1 MKKQLSILL
10 LLLSFVFSASA
21 QKASDA
27 AQNLRKHVEY
37 LASDQFA
44 GRRTGE
50 QGATGAG
57 GYVANMFA
65 QAKLKAGFRL
75 SNGKG
80 TYMQPF
86 PFVTGVVP
94 AATGNGTLLEITGVD
109 GRRVRTDNP
118 AGIKA
123 VGFSPNGEIS
133 GAPVVFAG
141 YGITSSE
148 AKYDDYSGLD
158 VRGKIALVFDGT
170 PDSDNP
176 HGAFGRFDARTK
188 ALIARDK
195 GAAGILLISR
205 EAKFDDDRLTRMT
218 YDQSLGEAAVPAFV
232 VSRETAGEI
241 LGLKDAELKSLED
254 VIKLKSSASY
264 QLRFAF
270 RDTAPVLSFRVNL
283 EKKQADAY
291 NVIGILEGRDD
302 QLKNEAIVIGAHY
315 DHLGSGGQGSLAV
328 NSTEIHHGADDNASG
343 TAAIIEL
350 ARYFAKEKINKRTLI
365 FIAFS
370 GEEEG
375 LIGSKYYVNNPVF
388 PLEKTVA
395 MINLDMVGRM
405 KDKKLTVAGM
415 GTATEWKTLIDNK
428 NVNQA
433 AVVPGGNGGPANIKT
448 SPGPLNKFDLALSED
463 GFGPSDHSSFY
474 LKKVPVLFF
483 FTGTHE
489 DYHKPTDTADKINY
503 EGLENVTWFV
513 ADLITGIDQNP
524 VRPTY
529 AVAKSSGMAGGRS
542 GFNVSLGTVPSY
554 SDSTDGMV
562 IDAVRDNSPAAKAG
576 LKAGDKIVKLAG
588 KDVRNVMDY
597 TYILGEMKAGEEYEV
612 VVMRGA
618 ERLTMKVVPVRRN

>member
-1 MKKQLSILL
+1 MKKQLYVFL
-10 LLLSFVFSASA
+10 LLLSFVFSVSA

-37 LASDQFA
+37 LASDQFE

-65 QAKLKAGFRL
+65 QSKLKAGFRMP
-75 SNGKG
+75 NGKSNF
-80 TYMQPF
+80 MQPF

-94 AATGNGTLLEITGVD
+94 AATGNGMLLEITGAD
-109 GRRVRTDNP
+109 GKRIRTDNP
-118 AGIKA
+118 AGLKA

-141 YGITSSE
+141 YGITAAE
-148 AKYDDYSGLD
+148 AKYDDYSGID

-205 EAKFDDDRLTRMT
+205 EAKFEDDKLTQMR
-218 YDQSLGEAAVPAFV
+218 YDQTLGEAAVPAFV
-232 VSRETAGEI
+232 VSRETAAVI
-241 LGLKDAELKSLED
+241 LGLKDAELKSVED
-254 VIKLKSSASY
+254 VIKLKSQASY
-264 QLRFAF
+264 QVRFAF
-270 RDTAPVLSFRVNL
+270 YDTAPALSFRVNL

-302 QLKNEAIVIGAHY
+302 VLKNEAIVIGAHY
-315 DHLGSGGQGSLAV
+315 DHLGRGGQGSLAV
-328 NSTEIHHGADDNASG
+328 NSADVHHGADDNASG

-365 FIAFS
+365 FVAFS

-405 KDKKLTVAGM
+405 KDDKVTVGGM
-415 GTATEWKTLIDNK
+415 GTATEWNEMVKRRNEIYFDNDDGYGVGK
-428 NVNQA
+428 KMNLQFN
-433 AVVPGGNGGPANIKT
+433 
-448 SPGPLNKFDLALSED
+448 DD

-474 LKKVPVLFF
+474 GKKIPVLFL
-483 FTGTHE
+483 FTGTHD
-489 DYHKPTDTADKINY
+489 DYHKPSDTADKINY
-503 EGLENVTWFV
+503 EGLEDVTSFV
-513 ADLITGIDQNP
+513 ADLVKTIDQNP
-524 VRPTY
+524 QRPTY

-542 GFNVSLGTVPSY
+542 GFNISLGTVPSY
-554 SDSTDGMV
+554 TDSTDGMV
-562 IDAVRDNSPAAKAG
+562 LDGVRDNSPAAKAG
-576 LKAGDKIVKLAG
+576 LKPGDKIVKLAG
-588 KDVRNVMDY
+588 KDIRNVMDY

-618 ERLTMKVVPVRRN
+618 ERLTMKIVPVKRN

>member
-1 MKKQLSILL
+1 MKKQLSVFL

-21 QKASDA
+21 QKASEA
-27 AQNLRKHVEY
+27 SQNLRKHVEY
-37 LASDQFA
+37 LASDQFE

-65 QAKLKAGFRL
+65 QSKLKAGFRMP
-75 SNGKG
+75 NGKSNF
-80 TYMQPF
+80 MQPF

-94 AATGNGTLLEITGVD
+94 AATGNGILLEVTGAD
-109 GRRVRTDNP
+109 GKRIRTDNP

-133 GAPVVFAG
+133 GVPVVFAG
-141 YGITSSE
+141 YGITSTE

-158 VRGKIALVFDGT
+158 MKGKIALVFDGT

-176 HGAFGRFDARTK
+176 HGAFGRFEARTK

-195 GAAGILLISR
+195 GAAGLLLISR
-205 EAKFDDDRLTRMT
+205 EAKFEDDKLTQMR
-218 YDQSLGEAAVPAFV
+218 YDQTLGEAAVPTFV
-232 VSRETAGEI
+232 VSRETAAAI
-241 LGLKDAELKSLED
+241 LGLKDAELKSVED
-254 VIKLKSSASY
+254 VIKLKSQASY
-264 QLRFAF
+264 QVRFAF
-270 RDTAPVLSFRVNL
+270 NDTAPAFSFRVNL

-302 QLKNEAIVIGAHY
+302 VLKNEAIVIGAHY
-315 DHLGSGGQGSLAV
+315 DHLGRGGQGSLAV
-328 NSTEIHHGADDNASG
+328 NSSDVHHGADDNASG
-343 TAAIIEL
+343 TAAILEL

-365 FIAFS
+365 FVAFS

-405 KDKKLTVAGM
+405 KDDKLTVGGM
-415 GTATEWKTLIDNK
+415 GTATEWNEMVKRRNEIYFDNDDGYGVGK
-428 NVNQA
+428 KMNLQFN
-433 AVVPGGNGGPANIKT
+433 
-448 SPGPLNKFDLALSED
+448 DD

-474 LKKVPVLFF
+474 GKKIPVLFL
-483 FTGTHE
+483 FTGTHD
-489 DYHKPTDTADKINY
+489 DYHKPSDTADKINY
-503 EGLENVTWFV
+503 DGLEDVTSFV
-513 ADLITGIDQNP
+513 ADLVKTIDQNP
-524 VRPTY
+524 QRPTY

-542 GFNVSLGTVPSY
+542 GFNISLGTVPSY
-554 SDSTDGMV
+554 TDSTDGMV
-562 IDAVRDNSPAAKAG
+562 LDGVRDNSPAARAG

-588 KDVRNVMDY
+588 KDIRNVMDY

-618 ERLTMKVVPVRRN
+618 ERLTMKIIPVKRN

>member
-1 MKKQLSILL
+1 MFATIFSFMKKQLSILL
-10 LLLSFVFSASA
+10 LLLSFVFSVPA
-21 QKASDA
+21 QKASES

-37 LASDQFA
+37 LASDQFE

-65 QAKLKAGFRL
+65 QSKLKAGFRMP
-75 SNGKG
+75 NGKANF
-80 TYMQPF
+80 MQPF

-94 AATGNGTLLEITGVD
+94 AATGNGTLLEVTGAD
-109 GRRVRTDNP
+109 GKRIRTDNP

-141 YGITSSE
+141 YGITAAE

-176 HGAFGRFDARTK
+176 HGAFGRFDVRTK

-195 GAAGILLISR
+195 GAAGLLLISR
-205 EAKFDDDRLTRMT
+205 EAKFDDDKLTQMR
-218 YDQSLGEAAVPAFV
+218 YDQTLGEAAVPTFI
-232 VSRETAGEI
+232 VSRDAAAGI
-241 LGLKDAELKSLED
+241 LGFKEADLKSFED
-254 VIKLKSSASY
+254 MIKYLSKLDSFVRLTYREAGP
-264 QLRFAF
+264 AF
-270 RDTAPVLSFRVNL
+270 SFRVNL

-302 QLKNEAIVIGAHY
+302 VLKNEAIVIGAHY
-315 DHLGSGGQGSLAV
+315 DHLGRGGQGSLAV
-328 NSTEIHHGADDNASG
+328 NSSDVHHGADDNASG
-343 TAAIIEL
+343 TAAVLEL
-350 ARYFAKEKINKRTLI
+350 ARYFAKEKLNKRTLI

-405 KDKKLTVAGM
+405 KDDKLTVGGM
-415 GTATEWKTLIDNK
+415 GTASEWNELVKRRNEIYFDNDDGYGVGK
-428 NVNQA
+428 KMNLQFN
-433 AVVPGGNGGPANIKT
+433 
-448 SPGPLNKFDLALSED
+448 DD

-474 LKKVPVLFF
+474 GKKIPVLFL
-483 FTGTHE
+483 FTGTHD
-489 DYHKPTDTADKINY
+489 DYHKPSDTADKINY
-503 EGLENVTWFV
+503 EGLEDVTSFV
-513 ADLITGIDQNP
+513 ADLVKTIDQNP
-524 VRPTY
+524 HRPAY

-542 GFNVSLGTVPSY
+542 GFNISLGTVPSY
-554 SDSTDGMV
+554 TDSTDGMAL
-562 IDAVRDNSPAAKAG
+562 DGVRDNSPAAKAG
-576 LKAGDKIVKLAG
+576 LKPGDKIVKLAG
-588 KDVRNVMDY
+588 KDIRNVMDY
-597 TYILGEMKAGEEYEV
+597 TYVLGEMKAGEEYEV
-612 VVMRGA
+612 VVMRGT
-618 ERLTMKVVPVRRN
+618 ERLTMKIVPVKRN